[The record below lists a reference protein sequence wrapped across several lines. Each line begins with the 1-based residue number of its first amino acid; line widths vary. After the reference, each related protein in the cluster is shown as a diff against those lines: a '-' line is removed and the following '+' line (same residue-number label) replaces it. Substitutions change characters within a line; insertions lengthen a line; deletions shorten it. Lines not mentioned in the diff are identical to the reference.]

1 MKKSLLLAIGLIM
14 IAYTAWSQQ
23 VFTPAELKQ
32 DFSILRKALE
42 EAHPGLYRYNSRE
55 KISHDLVKLERQL
68 NKGMTE
74 LEFFRLVNPFIAGI
88 GDGHTK
94 FHRDGKP
101 DDYFAFFDDGYFPF
115 QLYFRDGK
123 AYVRHS
129 YVQDATLP
137 AGTEI
142 KSING
147 RKMEDILQLLFRQ
160 VLADGDV
167 TSWKY
172 EELSDQFAG
181 YYATFI
187 GPSKQL
193 RIEYKEV
200 MGKKGKLTIR
210 GIKRNEITKQPVV
223 NEGFQLTYPSG
234 KVALLRI
241 PVFQEATEG
250 GFAHFLST
258 AFAEIKAKGITSLI
272 IDLRGNEG
280 GTDAFGFELYSYLAL
295 KPFRYYDRFTTA
307 SDGNFSFLQYAS
319 LPPQFDYLKQFI
331 VKVGNEY
338 HFTAKEGLDVRQ
350 PKTDAFQDKVY
361 ILQNGRS
368 FSVTSEFAAIAR
380 DNNRAVFVGEESGGT
395 FQGDNSGAFAIVKL
409 PNTKIG
415 LAVPLLGYYM
425 HLSPKHATARG
436 GVPVDHTVRPTI
448 TDVLKNRDVVLEK
461 ALQLIK

>member
-1 MKKSLLLAIGLIM
+1 MKKGFLLVIGLFT
-14 IAYTAWSQQ
+14 IAFSTRSQK

-32 DFSILRKALE
+32 DCSIIRKALE

-55 KISHDLVKLERQL
+55 KIRNELVKLEHKL

-94 FHRDGKP
+94 FHRDGRP
-101 DDYFAFFDDGYFPF
+101 DDYYAFFEDGYFPY
-115 QLYFRDGK
+115 QLYFREGK
-123 AYVRHS
+123 AYVRRS
-129 YVQDATLP
+129 YVQEATLP

-147 RKMEDILQLLFRQ
+147 RKIEDILQLLFRQ
-160 VLADGDV
+160 ILADGDV

-181 YYATFI
+181 YYATFLGSSNEFRI
-187 GPSKQL
+187 G
-193 RIEYKEV
+193 YKEV
-200 MGKKGKLTIR
+200 MGKKGKQTVR
-210 GIKRNEITKQPVV
+210 GVKRNEITKLPVASDA
-223 NEGFQLTYPSG
+223 FQLSYPAD

-241 PVFQEATEG
+241 PVFQEVTEG
-250 GFAHFLST
+250 GFASFLST
-258 AFAEIKAKGITSLI
+258 AFAEIKAKGILSLI

-331 VKVGNEY
+331 VKVGHEY
-338 HFTAKEGLDVRQ
+338 HFTAKDGLDLMQ
-350 PKTDAFQDKVY
+350 PKADAFQHKVY

-368 FSVTSEFAAIAR
+368 FSVTSEFASIAR

-395 FQGDNSGAFAIVKL
+395 LQGDNSGAFAIVKL
-409 PNTKIG
+409 PNTKIA

-425 HLSPKHATARG
+425 HLSPQNANARG
-436 GVPVDHTVRPTI
+436 GVPVDHTIRATI
-448 TDVLKNRDVVLEK
+448 SDVLKNRDVVLEK
-461 ALQLIK
+461 TLQLIK

>member
-1 MKKSLLLAIGLIM
+1 MKKGFLLAIGLIM
-14 IAYTAWSQQ
+14 IASSARSQK

-55 KISHDLVKLERQL
+55 KIRSEWAKIERQL

-101 DDYFAFFDDGYFPF
+101 DDYYAFFEDGYFPF
-115 QLYFRDGK
+115 QLYFRDRK
-123 AYVRHS
+123 AYVLRS
-129 YVQDATLP
+129 YVQDAVLT

-147 RKMEDILQLLFRQ
+147 RNMEDVLQQLFRQ
-160 VLADGDV
+160 VLADGEV

-181 YYATFI
+181 YYATFL
-187 GPSKQL
+187 GSSKEF
-193 RIEYKEV
+193 RIVYKEV
-200 MGKKGKLTIR
+200 MGKKGKLTVR
-210 GIKRNEITKQPVV
+210 GIKKSEIVKQPAA
-223 NEGFQLTYPSG
+223 NEGFQLTYPAD

-241 PVFQEATEG
+241 AVFQEATEG
-250 GFAHFLST
+250 GFASFLST

-338 HFTAKEGLDVRQ
+338 RFTAKEGLDVQQ
-350 PKTDAFQDKVY
+350 PKADAFQHNVY

-380 DNNRAVFVGEESGGT
+380 ENGRAVFIGEESGGT
-395 FQGDNSGAFAIVKL
+395 FQGNNSGAFAIVKL

-425 HLSPKHATARG
+425 HLSPKNANARG
-436 GVPVDHTVRPTI
+436 GVPVDHTLRPTVN
-448 TDVLKNRDVVLEK
+448 DLLKNRDVVLEK